1 MATISKLVH
10 VFTALAGAP
19 EPANAYRARQ
29 LREAGLIPT
38 FGRGRYGA
46 EMTPA
51 AAANLIVGVLAAE
64 TDAHSYVDAVRRL
77 SEPHALAATQC
88 HPGLPWVSVE
98 VASLGY
104 HFPGLALTA
113 LPDALASLLAPSAVF
128 GRQLDAIEVSV
139 YQGGSWSGHLSL
151 RFTNQ
156 VTLQLTFTPQPAPAD
171 RRAIVRSASLRL
183 AVDDLAILAAT
194 LAASADLDL

>member
-64 TDAHSYVDAVRRL
+64 TDAHRAHLKVCSP
-77 SEPHALAATQC
+77 EHALKNE
-88 HPGLPWVSVE
+88 P
-98 VASLGY
+98 
-104 HFPGLALTA
+104 
-113 LPDALASLLAPSAVF
+113 
-128 GRQLDAIEVSV
+128 
-139 YQGGSWSGHLSL
+139 
-151 RFTNQ
+151 
-156 VTLQLTFTPQPAPAD
+156 
-171 RRAIVRSASLRL
+171 
-183 AVDDLAILAAT
+183 
-194 LAASADLDL
+194 